1 VQKATAA
8 NMRFNNMVAGRKYN
22 RQDCKARMWS
32 GQDKQLSTS
41 NLNFNKQ
48 YKLVAVVCGRM
59 VIIPHHKALEVIR
72 YSGATA
78 YPLMEKKKD
87 NANRNKIE

>member
-1 VQKATAA
+1 
-8 NMRFNNMVAGRKYN
+8 
-22 RQDCKARMWS
+22 MWLDENLIVGAKS
-32 GQDKQLSTS
+32 QAVFGLDAQLSTS

-87 NANRNKIE
+87 NANRNKNE